1 MECIRISLHIEILYI
16 FDIYDYILGMI
27 SSFQLK
33 EVLFFCSHIAAFY

>member
-1 MECIRISLHIEILYI
+1 MHGIRIEAFIEILYI
-16 FDIYDYILGMI
+16 FDIYDYILGMV